1 MFFIANKRNY
11 EAMEEYSRWRLIG
24 STHKEMT
31 EEYTIDITNE
41 NRRVSNEKRRNNRAK
56 ALLEKFCKSHVYK
69 VIDSEAYKQLLRL
82 NVIEYNRLNDNK
94 GVKFDFS
101 IWDNK
106 SLEHI
111 YPKSMF
117 YHSVVNEET
126 QEIRYVR
133 GDGAEITLEKTKG
146 LRNSDTVFSNP
157 ARYSEHC
164 IGNLVLL
171 YGTNNSEFSN
181 LPFEDKKFKFFH
193 NERKFESR
201 NLLHTISSFASS
213 KWDIEEIESSA
224 DSFIER
230 FKKDYNIQEN
240 NE

>member
-1 MFFIANKRNY
+1 MRIFDTQLSI
-11 EAMEEYSRWRLIG
+11 S
-24 STHKEMT
+24 ST
-31 EEYTIDITNE
+31 Y
-41 NRRVSNEKRRNNRAK
+41 
-56 ALLEKFCKSHVYK
+56 
-69 VIDSEAYKQLLRL
+69 
-82 NVIEYNRLNDNK
+82 IEH
-94 GVKFDFS
+94 F
-101 IWDNK
+101 
-106 SLEHI
+106 
-111 YPKSMF
+111 
-117 YHSVVNEET
+117 
-126 QEIRYVR
+126 
-133 GDGAEITLEKTKG
+133 
-146 LRNSDTVFSNP
+146 
-157 ARYSEHC
+157 

-171 YGTNNSEFSN
+171 YGKNNSEFSN